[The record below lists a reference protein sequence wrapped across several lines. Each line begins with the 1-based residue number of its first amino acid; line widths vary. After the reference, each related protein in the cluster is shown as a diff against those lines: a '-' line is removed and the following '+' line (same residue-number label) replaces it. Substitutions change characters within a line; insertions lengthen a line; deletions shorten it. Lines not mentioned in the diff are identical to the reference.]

1 MRVVTM
7 PVLFILCAAVALWA
21 LPAES
26 QEIHAGGAARSADPT
41 GEILTRFAADYE
53 RDPSLRDVTF
63 AIVIGHDDWWHIVA
77 TRGAPDGPA
86 SVRVVP
92 GPPPEPTIM
101 FSLDRQT
108 LERLD
113 AGAINPLTAIVR
125 GFASDPAAMSTRVM
139 PGFDGGADTGA
150 LILDLTFHFW
160 TRGWPEIIPFD
171 EGRTRFV
178 HGTDAVVLFYQPGF
192 RSGWF
197 SMKPGQHANEDV
209 RLRVNPFPTLIVVTK
224 GRGLGRIGGRELEL
238 AEGNAV
244 LIPAGVG
251 HEFWNPTDANVE
263 GLILMFGKGA

>member
-1 MRVVTM
+1 MRAVAMSLMFLLGAT
-7 PVLFILCAAVALWA
+7 AAVRALA
-21 LPAES
+21 APS
-26 QEIHAGGAARSADPT
+26 HEIQVGQATRSTDPT
-41 GEILTRFAADYE
+41 ETILARFAADYE
-53 RDPSLRDVTF
+53 KDPSLRDVTF
-63 AIVIGHDDWWHIVA
+63 AVVIDHDNWWHIVA
-77 TRGAPDGPA
+77 SRGTPDGPA

-113 AGAINPLTAIVR
+113 SGAINPLTAIVR

-139 PGFDGGADTGA
+139 PGFDGGADTGE

-160 TRGWPEIIPFD
+160 TRGWPEIVPFD

-197 SMKPGQHANEDV
+197 SMKPGQHANEDI

-224 GRGLGRIGGRELEL
+224 GQGRGRIGGQELEL

-244 LIPAGVG
+244 LIPAGVE
-251 HEFWNPTDANVE
+251 HEFWNPTDGNVE